1 MCLNMITDKFCLSLW
16 GVGKRRALV
25 PPAFGYVDSALG
37 FQCHEEVYV
46 QTMVL
51 QCSRVPTCSMSVVS
65 NLQMVLNWVLLP
77 LVLKV
82 VRFVEHSQGCISL
95 ASSHTMH
102 DAAVS

>member
-1 MCLNMITDKFCLSLW
+1 MNTDKFFLSLW

-25 PPAFGYVDSALG
+25 PPASGYVDLALG

-65 NLQMVLNWVLLP
+65 NLQMVLNWVPLP

-82 VRFVEHSQGCISL
+82 ERFIEHSQGCIGL

>member
-1 MCLNMITDKFCLSLW
+1 MCLNMITNKFCLSLW

-25 PPAFGYVDSALG
+25 PLAFGYVDSALG

-65 NLQMVLNWVLLP
+65 NLQMLLNWVLLP
-77 LVLKV
+77 LTLKV
-82 VRFVEHSQGCISL
+82 ERTIEIVR
-95 ASSHTMH
+95 
-102 DAAVS
+102 DA

>member
-1 MCLNMITDKFCLSLW
+1 
-16 GVGKRRALV
+16 
-25 PPAFGYVDSALG
+25 
-37 FQCHEEVYV
+37 V

-51 QCSRVPTCSMSVVS
+51 QCSRVPTTMSVVS